1 MDIAIV
7 SYQRFTDMPRDVYNA
22 CCQMGHTE
30 ASPWYRGHLRKLARR
45 TRSNNTGRLDYRL
58 RNALVMYAGDLIVGW
73 AALYYV
79 DGDTN
84 PTASVCGSNMPIET
98 RAMEPRLSKKLI
110 SDGAST
116 IQLCSVRWKH
126 CGVGYSSNKS

>member
-22 CCQMGHTE
+22 CCQIGHTE

-84 PTASVCGSNMPIET
+84 PTASVWVKHAHRNKGYGTTLIEET
-98 RAMEPRLSKKLI
+98 YKRWSKHNPTVFRKVEALWRRLQFK
-110 SDGAST
+110 
-116 IQLCSVRWKH
+116 
-126 CGVGYSSNKS
+126 